1 MGKFTHPPA
10 PATPDEFISAA
21 EAVTALATT
30 SDDFPPAGGPRA
42 GALSLRLTLRE
53 TAVLRWLANHGRRSQ
68 HQIILDATQR
78 ALEDEYRRLASNPDF
93 LL

>member
-1 MGKFTHPPA
+1 MGKFTRPPG
-10 PATPDEFISAA
+10 PATSDEFISAA
-21 EAVTALATT
+21 EAVTASATT
-30 SDDFPPAGGPRA
+30 SDGFPPAGGPRA

-53 TAVLRWLANHGRRSQ
+53 TAVLRWLANNGRRSQ

-78 ALEDEYRRLASNPDF
+78 ALEEEYRRLANSPDF

>member
-1 MGKFTHPPA
+1 MGKFTRPPS
-10 PATPDEFISAA
+10 PATPDEFINAA
-21 EAVTALATT
+21 EAITAPVTPP
-30 SDDFPPAGGPRA
+30 DGFPPAGGPRS

-53 TAVLRWLANHGRRSQ
+53 TAVLRWLANNGRRSQ

-78 ALEDEYRRLASNPDF
+78 ALEEEYRRLANSPDF